1 MEKKELNEWANKV
14 SLNKKGL
21 DKTMFNELVLA
32 TISRFEKEGYKR
44 TWDWLNDN
52 YIKGEGN
59 LMNGV
64 ILLRN
69 NSKQIRDKL
78 WSLNKNKNHN

>member
-32 TISRFEKEGYKR
+32 TISRFEKEGYKE

-78 WSLNKNKNHN
+78 WSLNKNKNLN

>member
-32 TISRFEKEGYKR
+32 TISRFEKEGYKE

-78 WSLNKNKNHN
+78 WSLNKNKNK